1 METGIIQKIINDE
14 KALIKIENPGDCDLC
29 QGKSYCNIFK
39 SKDNTIEVNYSGKL
53 NIGDHVTI
61 NINAKKRIIS
71 SILIFIIPIILL
83 ITFYYIFFY
92 FFKKE
97 SLAIIGGIIIFL
109 LYFVIVIIFSRTK
122 KEIKNFRPFVTKI

>member
-1 METGIIQKIINDE
+1 METGIVKEILND
-14 KALIKIENPGDCDLC
+14 KSAIVKIENIENCELC
-29 QGKSYCNIFK
+29 HGKSYCSIFK
-39 SKDNTIEVNYSGKL
+39 SKDNSIEANYEGKL
-53 NIGDHVTI
+53 KIGDRVNI
-61 NINAKKRIIS
+61 IINAKNRIIS
-71 SILIFIIPIILL
+71 SILIFINPIILL

>member
-71 SILIFIIPIILL
+71 SILIFINPIILL

-97 SLAIIGGIIIFL
+97 SFAIFGGIIIFL
-109 LYFVIVIIFSRTK
+109 LYFVIIFFCSKSGK
-122 KEIKNFRPFVTKI
+122 KIKKFKPFITKI